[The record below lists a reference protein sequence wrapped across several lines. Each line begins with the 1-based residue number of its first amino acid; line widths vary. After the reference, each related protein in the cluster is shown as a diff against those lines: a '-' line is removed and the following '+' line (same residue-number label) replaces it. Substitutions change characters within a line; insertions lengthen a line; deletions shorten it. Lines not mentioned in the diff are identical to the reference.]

1 MEKKKY
7 VLKTEGEKQEK
18 SADGTE
24 NAEHII
30 DMIDRAKM
38 CLNNIQD
45 NTDLAVNVFKLKKQQ
60 IDEDELDAI
69 QLMCQEMIDIE
80 QQSNDIF
87 QEIEEIENL
96 INNKMN
102 IKEFMV
108 EEILKKVLVLEF
120 HSQEIVD
127 KLLKTE

>member
-7 VLKTEGEKQEK
+7 VLKTEVEKQEK

-45 NTDLAVNVFKLKKQQ
+45 NTDLAVNVFKLEKQQ